1 MKVFSLLEKLVEA
14 GDSCYNV
21 KNQLLGKQYQFLGEH
36 VDFHI
41 QVLMAVFGEGEYIAD
56 SGVFLSSHTV
66 SLYSV

>member
-21 KNQLLGKQYQFLGEH
+21 KYQSLGEH

-41 QVLMAVFGEGEYIAD
+41 QVLMAVFGKGEYITD
-56 SGVFLSSHTV
+56 SGVILSSHTV
-66 SLYSV
+66 SLQSI